1 MKKMIKNIIDKI
13 VGFFKNIIG
22 KIVEFFKS
30 QTRET
35 NIKIAAIATVLILI
49 VVVLALALGK
59 DNALFPN
66 REWEGFFP
74 HKEEVTTTEPE
85 VETTPVETTPDGNF
99 NDSNIGEWLPVN

>member
-1 MKKMIKNIIDKI
+1 MKKMIKNIID
-13 VGFFKNIIG
+13 

-85 VETTPVETTPDGNF
+85 VETTSAEITN
-99 NDSNIGEWLPVN
+99 SNTFDPANAGEWDDIP

>member
-13 VGFFKNIIG
+13 V
-22 KIVEFFKS
+22 EFFKS
-30 QTRET
+30 QTREM

-59 DNALFPN
+59 DNALFPD

-74 HKEEVTTTEPE
+74 QKEEITTTTTAPE
-85 VETTPVETTPDGNF
+85 AETTPTETTQDGVF
-99 NDSNIGEWLPVN
+99 DDSNIVDWLPVN

>member
-1 MKKMIKNIIDKI
+1 MIKNIIDKI
-13 VGFFKNIIG
+13 VEFFKNIID
-22 KIVEFFKS
+22 KIIAFFKS

-59 DNALFPN
+59 DNALFPD

-74 HKEEVTTTEPE
+74 QKEETTTTTTAPE
-85 VETTPVETTPDGNF
+85 AETTPAETTKDGIF
-99 NDSNIGEWLPVN
+99 DDSNIGEWLPVN